1 MEASNFR
8 NCLGNQ
14 KSESTEK
21 GQFGFI
27 SVQSFIFRDIRF
39 NCLLYFRQS
48 NQMNTEAWW
57 HQYSYRMFQLTGPPQ
72 KVFKIPKSLPKKW
85 KQKCVNRKCEVI
97 TVISKRIWDFTSSSW
112 FWGAWE
118 WRWVLVEWMLVVVKH
133 PQGTVSHSLFIHMG

>member
-8 NCLGNQ
+8 NCPGNQ

-39 NCLLYFRQS
+39 SCLLYFRQS

-57 HQYSYRMFQLTGPPQ
+57 HQYSYRVFQLTGPAQ
-72 KVFKIPKSLPKKW
+72 KVFKIPKKW
-85 KQKCVNRKCEVI
+85 KQRCLTRLFPKEFE
-97 TVISKRIWDFTSSSW
+97 ISHHHLDFEAPGNEDEFLLNECLLWLSTRRGPYLIVCSFTWDKS
-112 FWGAWE
+112 
-118 WRWVLVEWMLVVVKH
+118 
-133 PQGTVSHSLFIHMG
+133 